1 MRFLPTFFHLRVSDR
16 YGILWLLFILLALLT
31 ARKWLDPLPAKIVLD
46 QNLIDS
52 IQRQVDLLNA
62 QRLRE
67 RNRIFPFN
75 PNFLTDYRSY
85 MLGIPTESFDRLKAY
100 REAGNWIN
108 SVADFKHVTAV
119 PDSVLDRI
127 RPYFSF
133 PEWTRT
139 MNNKAKAKAERYA
152 VNEYAT
158 KIDLNKASR
167 EELMQVKGVGE
178 VLSSRIISFRERYE
192 EFTSLDQLYGVYGL
206 KHEVIER
213 IKQRFILPNP
223 RPLEKLNINNASA
236 SDLSTIPGIS
246 FELGREIWEFVRLRD
261 GIDNLF
267 ELAKL
272 DQIDSLKLRLIAVY
286 LLAE

>member
-52 IQRQVDLLNA
+52 IQQQVDSLNA
-62 QRLRE
+62 ERLRE

-75 PNFLTDYRSY
+75 PNFLSDYRAY

-108 SVADFKHVTAV
+108 SVADFKRVTAV
-119 PDSVLDRI
+119 PDSVLEKI
-127 RPYFSF
+127 SPYFSF

-139 MNNKAKAKAERYA
+139 RNNKVDRKAQRYA
-152 VNEYAT
+152 VKEHGQ
-158 KIDLNKASR
+158 KIDLNTASR
-167 EELMQVKGVGE
+167 EDLMQVNGVGE
-178 VLSSRIISFRERYE
+178 ALSGRIIRFRDRYRGL
-192 EFTSLDQLYGVYGL
+192 FSMDQLYGVYGL
-206 KHEVIER
+206 KPVVIQR
-213 IKQRFILPNP
+213 IKERFKLIDTVPP
-223 RPLEKLNINNASA
+223 EKLNINSASA

-261 GIDNLF
+261 GIGDLS

-272 DQIDSLKLRLIAVY
+272 DEIDSLKLRLIALY